1 MGRRIVLL
9 EYKVDT
15 VSLWSCVLI
24 AACPPSPLLQK
35 QVQALQEMDIVYDAQ
50 EKMYMTEQLG
60 QVHAS
65 LRALNLAE
73 NIRSDAFNPAEVARI
88 REDEKNMADAEHDR
102 AVGKGREHNISIH
115 ETELLNKRSTLEEQL
130 VCSAI

>member
-15 VSLWSCVLI
+15 VSVWSCVLI
-24 AACPPSPLLQK
+24 AACPPSPLKQK
-35 QVQALQEMDIVYDAQ
+35 QVQARQEMDIVYDAQ
-50 EKMYMTEQLG
+50 EKMYMTEQL
-60 QVHAS
+60 VEINAS

-73 NIRSDAFNPAEVARI
+73 NIRSEAFNPAEVARI
-88 REDEKNMADAEHDR
+88 REDENDIAKAEHDR
-102 AVGKGREHNISIH
+102 AVGTGREHNISIH
-115 ETELLNKRSTLEEQL
+115 DKEMANKRRTLAEQL

>member
-1 MGRRIVLL
+1 M
-9 EYKVDT
+9 
-15 VSLWSCVLI
+15 LI
-24 AACPPSPLLQK
+24 AVCPHSPLQQNEVK
-35 QVQALQEMDIVYDAQ
+35 ARQEVEDIYETQ
-50 EKMYMTEQLG
+50 EKMYMTLQLG
-60 QVHAS
+60 EIHAS